1 MLETSIMIDT
11 EKKDMAAIRFVCTT
25 DNKAKHYDIKN
36 RVYLAG
42 GAILR
47 EKIRKDTSSEFEGEM
62 EIVSEGGTLY
72 REVKELGLSKTE
84 MIITQ

>member
-1 MLETSIMIDT
+1 MIDT

-47 EKIRKDTSSEFEGEM
+47 EKIRKDTSSEFESEM

-72 REVKELGLSKTE
+72 REVKELGLSETE

>member
-1 MLETSIMIDT
+1 
-11 EKKDMAAIRFVCTT
+11 MAAIRFVCTT
-25 DNKAKHYDIKN
+25 DSKANHYDIKN
-36 RVYLAG
+36 RVFLAG

-47 EKIRKDTSSEFEGEM
+47 EKIRKDTSQEFDGEM

-84 MIITQ
+84 RIIPQ

>member
-1 MLETSIMIDT
+1 MIDT

-36 RVYLAG
+36 RAYLAG

>member
-1 MLETSIMIDT
+1 MIDT

-47 EKIRKDTSSEFEGEM
+47 EKIRKDTSSEFESEM